1 MASSA
6 SRQLF
11 LEDLQVGDR
20 WTGGPIVMSEEAI
33 VRFAK
38 DYDPQPMHTD
48 PVAAAAGRFGG
59 LIASGWHV
67 ASLVMREFVENNPF
81 GDTPLLGL
89 RIDALQWLKPVRPGD
104 VLTIDREILSVE
116 RSRSKPD
123 RGVIKMRMT
132 VTNQDGEVAM
142 SFENL
147 IQMPARTQG

>member
-1 MASSA
+1 MPKS
-6 SRQLF
+6 LY
-11 LEDLQVGDR
+11 LEDLKPGDR
-20 WTGGPIVMSEEAI
+20 WSGGPIFVTEEAI

-38 DYDPQPMHTD
+38 EYDPQPMHID

-81 GDTPLLGL
+81 GDAPLLGL

-104 VLTIDREILSVE
+104 VLTIDREILSVD
-116 RSRSKPD
+116 RSRSRPD

-147 IQMPARTQG
+147 IQMPARGSGEAEG